1 MTNENLEPNLKPLN
15 CSPSKLP
22 FSTVPGG
29 GETGTGPV
37 PTVTHR
43 YGRTRVTRVSRVRRA
58 HFTMPT

>member
-29 GETGTGPV
+29 GETGTV
-37 PTVTHR
+37 P
-43 YGRTRVTRVSRVRRA
+43 
-58 HFTMPT
+58 